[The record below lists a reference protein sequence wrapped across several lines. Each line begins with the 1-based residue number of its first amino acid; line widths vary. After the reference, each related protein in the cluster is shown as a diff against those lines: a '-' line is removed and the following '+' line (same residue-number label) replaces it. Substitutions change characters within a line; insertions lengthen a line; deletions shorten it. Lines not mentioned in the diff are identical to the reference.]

1 MLPRNFST
9 RVVLVSSL
17 AILSLVSVHFRN
29 HAAASQTGLVGF
41 CASGLDQSPIYITEI
56 FNTGLNPAYVADTQ
70 PLQNEYSE
78 YLKGR
83 FDIKSNSPFPVACIA
98 SFTLSEAQTRKN
110 DYETQARQGNKQIVE
125 IEWGYKFEPG
135 GAPITMTRPGHSVTH
150 VTEAPA
156 DRMFCVSDLY
166 QGTVYF
172 TGPVAT
178 TPPVAVYQ
186 WMNGF
191 TAFLKT
197 KYSFDGRVF
206 CNMGS
211 AVNARR
217 LVNAHLDGSRAAG
230 HRVVETDWKY
240 DASQTTGTSA
250 SRPPQDED
258 REPAQRPAAQPPNL
272 QARDFAIKEHPRAL
286 AICVADRP
294 MAAAFDCQCL
304 LRQISEY
311 RKSHVSDT
319 LSASPT
325 PLEELFKGERFDCKS
340 CIQVDWKFKPG
351 IKSVARFQ
359 RAREGEADCVV
370 DKMRTLLEAK
380 PYPSQTKELLNEALK
395 ACR

>member
-1 MLPRNFST
+1 MLPRNFSA
-9 RVVLVSSL
+9 RVVLLFSL
-17 AILSLVSVHFRN
+17 ALLSLVSVHFRPN
-29 HAAASQTGLVGF
+29 AAASQTGLLGF
-41 CASGLDQSPIYITEI
+41 CASGLDQSPIYITQI

-83 FDIKSNSPFPVACIA
+83 FDIKSNSPFSVACTV
-98 SFTLSEAQTRKN
+98 SLTMSQAQSGKN
-110 DYETQARQGNKQIVE
+110 YYETQARQGNKQIVE
-125 IEWGYKFEPG
+125 IEWGYRAEPG
-135 GAPITMTRPGHSVTH
+135 AAPAMTQPGHSVTH
-150 VTEAPA
+150 VTAAPA
-156 DRMFCVSDLY
+156 DRMFCVSDPY

-172 TGPVAT
+172 TVPVAT

-186 WMNGF
+186 WVNGF
-191 TAFLKT
+191 TAFLKN

-211 AVNARR
+211 AVGARR

-230 HRVVETDWKY
+230 HRVVDTEWKY
-240 DASQTTGTSA
+240 DASQTTSTSA
-250 SRPPQDED
+250 ARPPQDED
-258 REPAQRPAAQPPNL
+258 RDPAPRPAAQPPNL
-272 QARDFAIKEHPRAL
+272 QARDFAVKEHPRSL

-304 LRQISEY
+304 VRLISRY
-311 RKSHVSDT
+311 RLDHVSDT

-325 PLEELFKGERFDCKS
+325 PLEELYKGERFDCKS

-359 RAREGEADCVV
+359 RPREGEADCVV
-370 DKMRTLLEAK
+370 EKMHSLLEAK
-380 PYPSQTKELLNEALK
+380 PYPSQTSELLDEAMK